1 MAPKR
6 RAYLAWIAV
15 CIVWGTTYFG
25 IHVALETIPVLLVAG
40 LRWMAAGV
48 IMSGLMLA
56 TGRGLPKPRLWAPLA
71 LLGFLTTLTT
81 IVLSAIPAEEEPNK
95 PLAVAKVLLSTLAL
109 LLGGVLLFVIA
120 RYKRRTLPAP
130 ENLPQPLS

>member
-1 MAPKR
+1 MARLQNRTARPGAR
-6 RAYLAWIAV
+6 RV
-15 CIVWGTTYFG
+15 PGG
-25 IHVALETIPVLLVAG
+25 RPVALLLAV
-40 LRWMAAGV
+40 
-48 IMSGLMLA
+48 
-56 TGRGLPKPRLWAPLA
+56 
-71 LLGFLTTLTT
+71 LGFLTTLTT